1 MMNLNGLINNFYN
14 KYKDILH
21 FNKNFL
27 IASIITAL
35 LDVVIVTCASI
46 VYSGNNLLISS
57 ISLTADFAIFNLI
70 FITLF
75 YLENKQRY
83 LKSDG
88 TKDKQQLRL
97 DSVKLVTTLGLS
109 EIVYLFTKFVST
121 YFFFELTQINSSEIS
136 IITTVIGWVLYAI
149 TANIMIKKTR
159 FFK

>member
-1 MMNLNGLINNFYN
+1 MNPNGLINNFYS
-14 KYKDILH
+14 KYRDIIH

-35 LDVVIVTCASI
+35 LDVVIVTYASI
-46 VYSGNNLLISS
+46 TYAGNNLLISI
-57 ISLTADFAIFNLI
+57 ISLTTDFAIFNFI
-70 FITLF
+70 FIILF

-88 TKDKQQLRL
+88 TKDKQQLRQ
-97 DSVKLVTTLGLS
+97 DSIKLVTTLGLS

-121 YFFFELTQINSSEIS
+121 YLFFEFTRINSSEIS
-136 IITTVIGWVLYAI
+136 IITTVIGWILYAT
-149 TANIMIKKTR
+149 TANIMIKKTK

>member
-1 MMNLNGLINNFYN
+1 MNHNGLINNFYS
-14 KYKDILH
+14 KYREIIH

-35 LDVVIVTCASI
+35 LDVVIVTYASI
-46 VYSGNNLLISS
+46 TYAGNNLLISI

-70 FITLF
+70 FIILF

-88 TKDKQQLRL
+88 TRDKQQLRQ
-97 DSVKLVTTLGLS
+97 DSIKLVTTLGLS

-121 YFFFELTQINSSEIS
+121 YLFFEFTQINSSMIS
-136 IITTVIGWVLYAI
+136 IITTVIGWILYAT
-149 TANIMIKKTR
+149 TANIMIKKTK

>member
-1 MMNLNGLINNFYN
+1 MMNHNGLINKFYS
-14 KYKDILH
+14 KYRDIIH

-35 LDVVIVTCASI
+35 LDVVIVTYASI
-46 VYSGNNLLISS
+46 TYAGNNLLISI

-70 FITLF
+70 FIILF

-88 TKDKQQLRL
+88 TKDKQQLRQ
-97 DSVKLVTTLGLS
+97 DSIKLVTTLGLS

-121 YFFFELTQINSSEIS
+121 YLFFEFTQINSSEIS
-136 IITTVIGWVLYAI
+136 IITTVIGWILYAT
-149 TANIMIKKTR
+149 TANIMIKKTK

>member
-1 MMNLNGLINNFYN
+1 MNPNGLINNFYS
-14 KYKDILH
+14 KYRDIIH

-35 LDVVIVTCASI
+35 LDVVIVTYASI
-46 VYSGNNLLISS
+46 TYADNNLLISI
-57 ISLTADFAIFNLI
+57 ISLTTDFAIFNFI
-70 FITLF
+70 FIILF

-88 TKDKQQLRL
+88 TKDKQQLRQ
-97 DSVKLVTTLGLS
+97 DSIKLVTTLGLS

-121 YFFFELTQINSSEIS
+121 YLFFEFTRINSSEIS
-136 IITTVIGWVLYAI
+136 IITTVIGWILYAT
-149 TANIMIKKTR
+149 TANIMIKKTK

>member
-1 MMNLNGLINNFYN
+1 MMNHNGLINNFYS
-14 KYKDILH
+14 KYRDIIH

-35 LDVVIVTCASI
+35 LDVVIVTYASI
-46 VYSGNNLLISS
+46 TYAGNNLLISI

-70 FITLF
+70 FIILF

-88 TKDKQQLRL
+88 TKDKQQLRQ
-97 DSVKLVTTLGLS
+97 DSIKLLTTLGLS

-121 YFFFELTQINSSEIS
+121 YLFFEFTQINSSEIS
-136 IITTVIGWVLYAI
+136 IITTVIGWILYA
-149 TANIMIKKTR
+149 TTSNIMIKKTK

>member
-1 MMNLNGLINNFYN
+1 MNHNGLINKFYS
-14 KYKDILH
+14 KYRDIIH

-35 LDVVIVTCASI
+35 LDVVIVTYASI
-46 VYSGNNLLISS
+46 TYAGNNLLISI

-70 FITLF
+70 FIILF
-75 YLENKQRY
+75 YVENKQRY

-88 TKDKQQLRL
+88 TKDKQQLRQ
-97 DSVKLVTTLGLS
+97 DSIKLVTTLGLS

-121 YFFFELTQINSSEIS
+121 YLFFEFTRINSSEIS
-136 IITTVIGWVLYAI
+136 IITTVIGWILYAT
-149 TANIMIKKTR
+149 TANIMIKKTK

>member
-1 MMNLNGLINNFYN
+1 MNHNGLINKFYS
-14 KYKDILH
+14 KYRDIIH

-35 LDVVIVTCASI
+35 LDVVIVTYASI
-46 VYSGNNLLISS
+46 TYAGNNLLISI

-70 FITLF
+70 FIILF
-75 YLENKQRY
+75 CLENKQRY

-88 TKDKQQLRL
+88 TKDKQQLRQ
-97 DSVKLVTTLGLS
+97 DSIKLVTTLGLS

-121 YFFFELTQINSSEIS
+121 YLFFEFTRINSSEIS
-136 IITTVIGWVLYAI
+136 IITTVIGWILYAT
-149 TANIMIKKTR
+149 TANIMIKKTK